1 MLTASKGVQAQIS
14 SVQRSIIDIL
24 TDLLSGSPQLDNP
37 SHLSER
43 DQRLVTALT
52 ELLEVTYDL
61 DSNDLPTGHS
71 DSEGNLEDS
80 FHALKQSLDEL
91 QNAPR
96 APNGIEGGETSLH
109 PAIYAVREELHW
121 ARLDSLSNAIVSL
134 VQGRKD
140 AVGEGGSGTIASMSR
155 FSEDTMGMPPR
166 YSFDEEEAR
175 GQCSEKATLPGYT
188 DYNDN
193 AEPPRAELGKEKQA
207 PETLGRSLSAPRE
220 KMMLELDGLTD
231 AIGRLHS
238 AIPRLNDQ
246 RVEMRA
252 SSSKTPMTSPEI
264 RARAERDKQRELEI
278 IWEQIERT
286 HGKGRMRDGPQRVD
300 GAQWEERRAK
310 QVSHDLDQVVAD
322 ISQKDRYLSSLFD
335 NTETNRLH
343 DQDSSMGKV
352 DAELAR
358 ARDLRDVSSA
368 RHNRLG
374 FQS

>member
-1 MLTASKGVQAQIS
+1 M
-14 SVQRSIIDIL
+14 QRSIIDIL

-37 SHLSER
+37 SHLSQR
-43 DQRLVTALT
+43 DQRLATALT

-61 DSNDLPTGHS
+61 DSTDLPTGHS

-96 APNGIEGGETSLH
+96 ALNGADGGETSLH

-134 VQGRKD
+134 VQERKD
-140 AVGEGGSGTIASMSR
+140 AVGQNGSDTIASTSR

-175 GQCSEKATLPGYT
+175 GQGSEKSSLPGYT
-188 DYNDN
+188 DHMDN
-193 AEPPRAELGKEKQA
+193 ATESPRTELGKQKQA
-207 PETLGRSLSAPRE
+207 PEPLERSVSAPRE

-252 SSSKTPMTSPEI
+252 SSSKIPMTSPEI
-264 RARAERDKQRELEI
+264 SARAERDKQRELEI

-300 GAQWEERRAK
+300 GAGWEERRAK
-310 QVSHDLDQVVAD
+310 QVSLDQAGLVAD
-322 ISQKDRYLSSLFD
+322 ICRKI
-335 NTETNRLH
+335 
-343 DQDSSMGKV
+343 GI
-352 DAELAR
+352 
-358 ARDLRDVSSA
+358 
-368 RHNRLG
+368 
-374 FQS
+374 